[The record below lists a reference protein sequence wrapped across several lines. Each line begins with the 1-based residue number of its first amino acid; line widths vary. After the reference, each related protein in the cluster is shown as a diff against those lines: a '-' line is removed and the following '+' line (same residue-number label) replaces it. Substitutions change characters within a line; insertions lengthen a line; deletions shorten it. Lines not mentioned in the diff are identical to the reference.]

1 MLCRWNVY
9 HLSHQG
15 SPLKDGDANNYFF
28 QKRKRDRIFERLGDY
43 RVLYEHVGFVLPK
56 ILFGPKLRR
65 KRGRREE
72 GREKL
77 SQ

>member
-1 MLCRWNVY
+1 MREVW
-9 HLSHQG
+9 
-15 SPLKDGDANNYFF
+15 A
-28 QKRKRDRIFERLGDY
+28 Y